1 VDGAGGGAE
10 EAVEGV
16 EAETETAMET
26 VVTTPAPATPSTRG
40 TRSRQRLT
48 KSEMK
53 VNVEGDSAVEAE
65 VAAAVE
71 AEVEVEAE
79 AEAMEVPDEGAG
91 VKEEESE
98 AMDVEGGA
106 GASAESAI
114 KDEPVASETG
124 VEEEAVEAPEVLVKT
139 ESEEPTGDAG
149 PTASPADAADS
160 APADAPADSAD
171 VSTAEAKEGEPDAG
185 TDAPVHSPLPSKTA
199 GFSKSAGFR
208 EGDGD
213 AGETDRDPAPLGE
226 GSSGA
231 EAEGGEEGVKQEGSW
246 EQRVRISAPVLI
258 MVGEDMPELRDDTE
272 DVDDVQ
278 ENEHFE
284 TRQCFLNL
292 CQGNH
297 YQFDQLRRAKH
308 TSMMV
313 LYHLHNPDAPKFVP
327 SCSAC
332 SVDILTG
339 MRHHCETCDIDFCS
353 VCLKNMQ
360 AYKPHAHPLRPIPV
374 ASSAPT
380 QMTEEQR
387 KERQRSVNL
396 HMQLL
401 NHAAHCD
408 KCDSKNCQRMKTF
421 LAHDNECRQKAAG
434 GCRLC
439 VRISNLLNI
448 HARACRAP
456 LCKVPHCEQLKEQI
470 RRLNMRQQQMDDRR
484 RQNMN
489 HVYNGTPAGDAGDEG
504 NN

>member
-1 VDGAGGGAE
+1 MDVE
-10 EAVEGV
+10 EKE
-16 EAETETAMET
+16 
-26 VVTTPAPATPSTRG
+26 P
-40 TRSRQRLT
+40 
-48 KSEMK
+48 
-53 VNVEGDSAVEAE
+53 
-65 VAAAVE
+65 
-71 AEVEVEAE
+71 EAE
-79 AEAMEVPDEGAG
+79 AEEVVKVDVSTIEA
-91 VKEEESE
+91 KEEEEVGPAYVVSKSPGE
-98 AMDVEGGA
+98 VVKSPSAVAATDEGTSDPPPVSDVA
-106 GASAESAI
+106 PAI
-114 KDEPVASETG
+114 KEEMVEEGYVAS
-124 VEEEAVEAPEVLVKT
+124 
-139 ESEEPTGDAG
+139 
-149 PTASPADAADS
+149 
-160 APADAPADSAD
+160 
-171 VSTAEAKEGEPDAG
+171 
-185 TDAPVHSPLPSKTA
+185 
-199 GFSKSAGFR
+199 
-208 EGDGD
+208 
-213 AGETDRDPAPLGE
+213 
-226 GSSGA
+226 
-231 EAEGGEEGVKQEGSW
+231 
-246 EQRVRISAPVLI
+246 LI
-258 MVGEDMPELRDDTE
+258 MVGQDMPELTDDTE

-327 SCSAC
+327 SCTVC

-339 MRHHCETCDIDFCS
+339 IRHNCMNCEIDFCS
-353 VCLKNMQ
+353 SCLSTLGGKI
-360 AYKPHAHPLRPIPV
+360 HIHPLRAIPV

-380 QMTEEQR
+380 QLTEEQR